1 MSFNEEL
8 STSCS
13 LRVKHILAVQEVPK
27 QVLPLMHTKKKT
39 YHIRDVLYV
48 KQPNPKQNLDRVRG
62 EL

>member
-1 MSFNEEL
+1 MFIEGQTHFGSSRGAKTSFAPNA
-8 STSCS
+8 
-13 LRVKHILAVQEVPK
+13 H
-27 QVLPLMHTKKKT
+27 KKKT